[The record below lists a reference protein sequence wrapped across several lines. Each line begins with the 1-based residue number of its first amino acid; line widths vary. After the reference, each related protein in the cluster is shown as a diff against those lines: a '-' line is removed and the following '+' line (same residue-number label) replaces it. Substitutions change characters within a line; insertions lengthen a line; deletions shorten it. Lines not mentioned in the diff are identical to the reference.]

1 MKRLI
6 TIALLVMMTCGPAQ
20 ASLQT
25 WRATAPTEGSAAVLY
40 QWEVQLDGASWVR
53 LSQETVEPVISFD
66 QVSNITYLVRIR
78 AVDANGNVG
87 DWAVSLPDVV
97 SKPGACGVPE
107 RDK

>member
-6 TIALLVMMTCGPAQ
+6 IAMILVAMATAPAQ

-53 LSQETVEPVISFD
+53 LNQETEVPVISFD
-66 QVSNITYLVRIR
+66 QQSNVTYLVRIR
-78 AVDANGNVG
+78 AVDANGNHG